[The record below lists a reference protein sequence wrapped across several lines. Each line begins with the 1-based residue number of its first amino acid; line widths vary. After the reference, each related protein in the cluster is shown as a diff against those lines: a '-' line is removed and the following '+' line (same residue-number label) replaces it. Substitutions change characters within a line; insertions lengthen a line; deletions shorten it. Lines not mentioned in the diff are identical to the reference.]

1 MKRLISAYAMV
12 YPHRVRQKSRGFT
25 VAGVAE
31 KLPVLYRKASGNGN
45 ACYNGRLILKPIES
59 CL

>member
-1 MKRLISAYAMV
+1 MV

-25 VAGVAE
+25 VAGAAE
-31 KLPVLYRKASGNGN
+31 KLSVLYRKASGNGN